1 MNTPP
6 IKLTEDTYIAFEEM
20 LRLKE
25 KGCLIN
31 KSVSTKTLETIYKKL
46 RPYQSPVDLIRLG
59 CDGDGGY
66 LLPNDLDGL
75 GCCFSPGVDDKTS
88 FEKDLLEKYGIGS
101 HLADYSVDITPKEF
115 KPISFEKKYIGSHDI
130 EPCITLEN
138 WVKSRSDFDEKN
150 EFILQMDIEG
160 AEYDTILSTPPYL
173 LNQFRIIIM
182 ELHWVDQW
190 GLIAFNKIANAFLGK
205 LLNLFNIVHIHPNN
219 CEPLTNIN
227 GCLVPPVLE
236 ITLLRKDRFNSVI
249 PNYVIPHP
257 LDFPNSRDYIN
268 FQLPELFKWHDK
280 KIMISL

>member
-1 MNTPP
+1 MNIPP
-6 IKLTEDTYIAFEEM
+6 IKLTEDTFIAFEEM
-20 LRLKE
+20 QRLKE

-31 KSVSTKTLETIYKKL
+31 KSVSTNNLETIYQKL
-46 RPYQSPVDLIRLG
+46 RPYQSPFDLIRLG

-66 LLPNDLDGL
+66 LLPNDLEGVVS
-75 GCCFSPGVDDKTS
+75 CFSPGVDNQAS

-101 HLADYSVDITPKEF
+101 HLADYSVDASPKDYH
-115 KPISFEKKYIGSHDI
+115 PLSFEKKYIGSHDND
-130 EPCITLEN
+130 PSITLEN
-138 WVKSRSDFDEKN
+138 WIKSRSGFNEKN
-150 EFILQMDIEG
+150 DFILQMDIEG
-160 AEYDTILSTPPYL
+160 SEYDTILSTPPYL

-190 GLIAFNKIANAFLGK
+190 GLIVFNKIANAFLGK

-257 LDFPNSRDYIN
+257 LDRPNSNDYIN
-268 FQLPELFKWHDK
+268 YEIPDLFRWLNKN
-280 KIMISL
+280 SS

>member
-1 MNTPP
+1 MNIPP
-6 IKLTEDTYIAFEEM
+6 IKLTEDTFIAFEEM
-20 LRLKE
+20 QRLKE

-31 KSVSTKTLETIYKKL
+31 KSVSTNNLETIYQKL

-66 LLPNDLDGL
+66 LLPNDLEGVVS
-75 GCCFSPGVDDKTS
+75 CFSPGVDDQAS

-101 HLADYSVDITPKEF
+101 HLADYSVDASPKDYH
-115 KPISFEKKYIGSHDI
+115 PLSFEKKYIGSHDNDAS
-130 EPCITLEN
+130 ITLEN
-138 WVKSRSDFDEKN
+138 WIKSRSGFNEKN
-150 EFILQMDIEG
+150 DFILQMDIEG
-160 AEYDTILSTPPYL
+160 SEYDTILSTPPYL
-173 LNQFRIIIM
+173 LNQFRIIII
-182 ELHWVDQW
+182 ELHWLDQW
-190 GLIAFNKIANAFLGK
+190 GLIVFNKIANAFLGK

-257 LDFPNSRDYIN
+257 LDRPNSNDYIN
-268 FQLPELFKWHDK
+268 YEIPDLFRWLNKN
-280 KIMISL
+280 SS